1 MSKPQFLTDQKRPKY
16 FQIFYGPSLWV
27 KLSAPET
34 EELWETLSLTLRTHF
49 YTDRFMNKPLDRI

>member
-1 MSKPQFLTDQKRPKY
+1 MSTPRFLTDQNRPKY

-27 KLSAPET
+27 KFSAPET

-49 YTDRFMNKPLDRI
+49 FTDLFMKKLLDRV